1 MPIFTGRVKRSSYSI
16 KVTPGASITTAQQT
30 DTLNGILREV
40 IITPPAA
47 VDASAT
53 ITVSL
58 ADLDGNVVYSKGSL
72 AANSGASI
80 NLLTNDLRVPLSGQY
95 TLEVTY
101 SVAQPTTASTTK
113 VVLYIET

>member
-1 MPIFTGRVKRSSYSI
+1 MSAPILSGRVKRGSYSI
-16 KVTPGASITTAQQT
+16 TVAPGAGVTTAVAKEQALGATTLANQV
-30 DTLNGILREV
+30 TLNGILREI

-80 NLLTNDLRVPLSGQY
+80 NLLTNDQRVPLSGQ
-95 TLEVTY
+95 
-101 SVAQPTTASTTK
+101 
-113 VVLYIET
+113 